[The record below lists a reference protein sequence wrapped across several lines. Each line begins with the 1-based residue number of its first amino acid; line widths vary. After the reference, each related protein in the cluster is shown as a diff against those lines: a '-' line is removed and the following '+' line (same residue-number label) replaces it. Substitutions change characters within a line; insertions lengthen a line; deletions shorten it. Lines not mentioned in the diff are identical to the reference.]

1 MSSGDG
7 GHNEEQFDADA
18 PAVPAGK
25 GGKDLF
31 AFFTNL
37 KLSRKI
43 GLGMGAIL
51 VFLTVVALVE
61 GMGLEGAREDFAE
74 YRTTARQT
82 NQIGRIQANLLEARL
97 GVKDFILKGTED
109 AQDKVV
115 SRIEALQT
123 IMGEA
128 KEIFAGT
135 TAVDEIDQIAGN
147 VDQYQAGFQQLID
160 FRVQRNGFVDRMNE
174 LGPRAERALT
184 EIMKSAYADGD
195 PSASYLAGETLRH
208 LLLARLYSNRF
219 LVTNEQAHA
228 DRAISEMDGF
238 AKTATQ
244 MRQELQNPTR
254 SRLAQEV
261 VEIADGYKAAFGNV
275 TAVIFARNGVISGT
289 LDRIGPEIAGLAEEI
304 KLRNIQRQDT
314 LGPEATARLE
324 SSELTGM
331 IVSVTAIVLGILLA
345 FFIGRAISR
354 PIIAM
359 TTAMETLAKGNLTVT
374 VPAIGRKDEIGQMA
388 DAVQVFKNNALEVE
402 RLKQEQ
408 EARDRQAAE
417 EKRQAMLQLAD
428 NFESSVGSIIGSV
441 SAAATELQQTAQTMS
456 GTAEQTSNQ
465 SSAVT
470 SASEQATHNV
480 QTVASSAEELT
491 ASISEISRQ
500 IAESNQISSQA
511 AQDANE
517 TNESV
522 RGLADA
528 AQRIGDVVSLIS
540 DIAEQTNLLA
550 LNATIE
556 AARAGEAGKGF
567 AVVASEVKSLANQTA
582 KATEEIAAQVSGMQ
596 SATDGTVQSI
606 DGITKVITQISENA
620 TAVASAV
627 EQQNAATQEIS
638 RSVQEAASG
647 TQEVLS
653 TIVQVKEAAG
663 QTGASA
669 GQVLTAASELSQ
681 QSETLRGEV
690 ERFVAG
696 LRTG

>member
-1 MSSGDG
+1 MSNTVGDMVHEGSNKDGLVSLGVESGNG
-7 GHNEEQFDADA
+7 PFA
-18 PAVPAGK
+18 
-25 GGKDLF
+25 LF
-31 AFFTNL
+31 NNL

-43 GLGMGAIL
+43 GIGMGTIL
-51 VFLTVVALVE
+51 VFLIVVALVE
-61 GMGLEGAREDFAE
+61 GMGLDDARYDFAE

-97 GVKDFILKGTED
+97 GVKDFILKGTDE
-109 AQDKVV
+109 ARDKVV
-115 SRIEALQT
+115 TRIESLQA
-123 IMGEA
+123 IMVEV

-135 TAVDEIDQIAGN
+135 EAVAAIDQMAGN
-147 VDQYQAGFQQLID
+147 VDRYQAGFGQVIE
-160 FRVQRNGFVDRMNE
+160 FRVQRNGFVDQMND

-195 PSASYLAGETLRH
+195 PTASYLAGETLRH

-228 DRAISEMDGF
+228 DRATTEMDGF
-238 AKTATQ
+238 AKTAEQ
-244 MRQELQNPTR
+244 MRGELQNPTR
-254 SRLAQEV
+254 RRLAQEV
-261 VEIADGYKAAFGNV
+261 VEIADGYKTAFASV
-275 TAVIFARNGVISGT
+275 TAVIFERNGVISGT

-304 KLRNIQRQDT
+304 KLRNIRRQDT
-314 LGPEATARLE
+314 LGPEAMARLE
-324 SSELTGM
+324 TSEITGM
-331 IVSVTAIVLGILLA
+331 VVSLGAIVLGIALA

-354 PIIAM
+354 PIVAM
-359 TTAMETLAKGNLTVT
+359 TTAMEALAKGSLTAT

-388 DAVQVFKNNALEVE
+388 DAVQVFKDNALEVE
-402 RLKQEQ
+402 RLKREQ
-408 EARDRQAAE
+408 EERDRQAAE
-417 EKRQAMLQLAD
+417 EKRQAMIDLA
-428 NFESSVGSIIGSV
+428 NSFESSVGTIIGSV

-456 GTAEQTSNQ
+456 ATAEQTSNQ
-465 SSAVT
+465 SNAVS

-511 AQDANE
+511 AQDANA
-517 TNESV
+517 TNDSV

-528 AQRIGDVVSLIS
+528 AQRIGDVVNLIS

-567 AVVASEVKSLANQTA
+567 VVVASEVKSLANQTA

-596 SATDGTVQSI
+596 SATDGTVHSI

-627 EQQNAATQEIS
+627 EEQNAATQEIS

-653 TIVQVKEAAG
+653 TIVQVREAAG
-663 QTGASA
+663 QTGTSA

-696 LRTG
+696 LRNG

>member
-1 MSSGDG
+1 MSSAVDG
-7 GHNEEQFDADA
+7 QQEERFEAIA
-18 PAVPAGK
+18 PVMAGGQ
-25 GGKDLF
+25 GGKSPL

-37 KLSRKI
+37 KLSKKI
-43 GLGMGAIL
+43 GVGMGSIL
-51 VFLTVVALVE
+51 AFLIVVALVE
-61 GMGLEGAREDFAE
+61 GAGLESAREDFTE

-97 GVKDFILKGTED
+97 GVKDFILKGSDE
-109 AQDKVV
+109 ARDKVV
-115 SRIEALQT
+115 MRIEALQA
-123 IMGEA
+123 IMVEA

-135 TAVDEIDQIAGN
+135 EAVGAIDQIARN
-147 VDQYQAGFQQLID
+147 VDQYQAGFQQVID
-160 FRVQRNGFVDRMNE
+160 FRVQRDGFVDQMND

-219 LVTNEQAHA
+219 LVTNEQSHA
-228 DRAISEMDGF
+228 DRAILEMDGF
-238 AKTATQ
+238 AKTAGQ

-261 VEIADGYKAAFGNV
+261 VEIAEGYKAAFNSV
-275 TAVIFARNGVISGT
+275 TSVIFERNGVISGT
-289 LDRIGPEIAGLAEEI
+289 LDRIGPEIAGLAEEV
-304 KLRNIQRQDT
+304 KLQNIQRQDT
-314 LGPEATARLE
+314 LGPDATARLE
-324 SSELTGM
+324 SSELIGM
-331 IVSVTAIVLGILLA
+331 VVSLTAIVLGIVLA
-345 FFIGRAISR
+345 YFIGRAISR
-354 PIIAM
+354 PIVSM
-359 TTAMETLAKGNLTVT
+359 TTAMEQLSGGDLSVA
-374 VPAIGRKDEIGQMA
+374 VPAVGRKDEIGQMA
-388 DAVQVFKNNALEVE
+388 EAVQVFKNNALEVE

-428 NFESSVGSIIGSV
+428 SFETSVGSIIGSV

-456 GTAEQTSNQ
+456 ATAEQTSNQ
-465 SSAVT
+465 SNAVT

-511 AQDANE
+511 AQDANS

-627 EQQNAATQEIS
+627 EEQNAATQEIS

-653 TIVQVKEAAG
+653 TIVQVREAAG

-696 LRTG
+696 LRKG